1 MDLTAFID
9 TPPWEW
15 PKDAGETFHKILI
28 DRNAGAGDRLT
39 AAELAGDYVVI
50 NDDLVNALLGIV
62 RDADEPEPLRAQ
74 AAISLGPVLES
85 ADMDGFD
92 DLSDVPIAES
102 TFDTIRDS
110 LHNFY
115 EDKTVP
121 KEVRRRILEASVRAP
136 MDWHPNAI
144 RDAYASGDREWLLT
158 SVFAMRFVRGF
169 APQILEALRSADPE
183 IHLEA
188 VQAAGNWELDA
199 AWTHVAA
206 LVKDAGTPKPLL
218 LAAIEAVGGIRPSEA
233 LETLEELMDSD
244 DEEIAEAVDEA
255 LAMAGVTSADDDDEE
270 EAGES
275 IS

>member
-28 DRNAGAGDRLT
+28 DGNASAGDRLT

-144 RDAYASGDREWLLT
+144 RDAYASGDREWMLT

-169 APQILEALRSADPE
+169 APQILEALQSADPE
-183 IHLEA
+183 IHFEA
-188 VQAAGNWELDA
+188 VHAAGNWELDE
-199 AWTHVAA
+199 AWAHVAA
-206 LVKDAGTPKPLL
+206 LVADADTPKPLL

-270 EAGES
+270 DAGES
-275 IS
+275 IN